1 MKKERFILTI
11 LLLASY
17 TMAAMGQS
25 VIIEDVKLVCNAVV
39 NGEVGL
45 KIVATYTAS
54 GLQGRML
61 YVDMGVLD
69 AYGQPVYMSDGNP
82 LYARLTRTPM
92 QQNYRFSNDE
102 VFLPAWA
109 FSSLAGG
116 NYQLNAVVQV
126 MDVQTNS
133 SLAIS
138 NYVEFAYNGAQQQYP
153 NNGNLGNYGG
163 GYSNGG
169 NSGNTSNRNRCIIC
183 SGSGKCS
190 YPTSINNKYY
200 CQGTGKCHYCD
211 GHSTGLPGTT
221 SGYGVRTI
229 CGVCKGTNDC
239 SYCHG
244 TGKCSTCNGKGW
256 RN

>member
-1 MKKERFILTI
+1 MRLCQLRTRPKKSR
-11 LLLASY
+11 
-17 TMAAMGQS
+17 
-25 VIIEDVKLVCNAVV
+25 
-39 NGEVGL
+39 EVPKQTRAQVHYREQCHRYGTH
-45 KIVATYTAS
+45 KQTVRATKKPEAKTS
-54 GLQGRML
+54 G
-61 YVDMGVLD
+61 
-69 AYGQPVYMSDGNP
+69 
-82 LYARLTRTPM
+82 
-92 QQNYRFSNDE
+92 F
-102 VFLPAWA
+102 
-109 FSSLAGG
+109 FSS
-116 NYQLNAVVQV
+116 
-126 MDVQTNS
+126 
-133 SLAIS
+133 
-138 NYVEFAYNGAQQQYP
+138 
-153 NNGNLGNYGG
+153 
-163 GYSNGG
+163 
-169 NSGNTSNRNRCIIC
+169 NTSNRNRCIIC